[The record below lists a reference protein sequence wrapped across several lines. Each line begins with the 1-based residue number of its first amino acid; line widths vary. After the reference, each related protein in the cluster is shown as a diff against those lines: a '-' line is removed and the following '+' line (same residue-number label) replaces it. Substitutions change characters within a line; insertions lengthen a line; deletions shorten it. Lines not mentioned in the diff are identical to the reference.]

1 MYNDTPARAIFV
13 LYNAYG
19 ILIISVN
26 FAEQHYRTGA
36 KMENDRC
43 CYVGTVAEFQK
54 LNLDNWTA
62 YMIRRFHQVY
72 PDLPLDE
79 NENRG

>member
-1 MYNDTPARAIFV
+1 
-13 LYNAYG
+13 
-19 ILIISVN
+19 
-26 FAEQHYRTGA
+26 
-36 KMENDRC
+36 MENDRC
-43 CYVGTVAEFQK
+43 FYVGTVAEFQK